1 MSIRRS
7 TVGLSAGQAGLIAL
21 ALATLACNTL
31 MPPRPAVEW
40 NPAADSLVVEASSAG
55 GMLPDFNYVP
65 AARLWGDG
73 RLVWSTFNSNS
84 GRSVQTRTL
93 TTDEMRALLVR
104 IENEGFFG
112 WNDQYS
118 PGVVYD
124 APITCLRVSLTSTSK
139 SVCEMISGAPAGFD
153 RLFAELGGGAGQ
165 AGTDFLPERGYLTV
179 TRLQSGSDEQGTD
192 WPAETM
198 GLSLAEAQGGVWIEG
213 PALAL
218 AWQAVNANSL
228 YPLLREGDAVYQAK
242 LLVPGVTLLEPST
255 P

>member
-1 MSIRRS
+1 
-7 TVGLSAGQAGLIAL
+7 L
-21 ALATLACNTL
+21 ALAALACNTL
-31 MPPRPAVEW
+31 VPPRPAVEW
-40 NPAADSLVVEASSAG
+40 DPAADSLVVEASSAG

-73 RLVWSTFNSNS
+73 RLVWSAFNSNG
-84 GRSVQTRTL
+84 GRTVQTRML
-93 TTDEMRALLVR
+93 TPDEMRALIVR

-124 APITCLRVSLTSTSK
+124 APITCLRVSLTTASK
-139 SVCEMISGAPAGFD
+139 SVCEILSGAPAGFD
-153 RLFAELGGGAGQ
+153 RLFAELGSGVGQ
-165 AGTDFLPERGYLTV
+165 AGTDFVPERGFLTV
-179 TRLQSGSDEQGTD
+179 TRRESGPADTATD

-218 AWQAVNANSL
+218 AWQAVNAHSL
-228 YPLLREGDAVYQAK
+228 SPLLREGEMVYQAK
-242 LLVPGVTLLEPST
+242 LLVPGVTLLQP
-255 P
+255 PAP

>member
-7 TVGLSAGQAGLIAL
+7 RIGLAAGWVGLAAL
-21 ALATLACNTL
+21 ALAALACNKL
-31 MPPRPAVEW
+31 VPPRPAVEW
-40 NPAADSLVVEASSAG
+40 NSAADSLVVEASSAG

-73 RLVWSTFNSNS
+73 RLVWSTFNSNG
-84 GRSVQTRTL
+84 GRRVQTRML
-93 TTDEMRALLVR
+93 TPDEMRALIVR

-112 WNDQYS
+112 WKDQYS

-124 APITCLRVSLTSTSK
+124 APITCLRVALTTTSK
-139 SVCEMISGAPAGFD
+139 SVCEILSGAPAGFG
-153 RLFAELGGGAGQ
+153 RLFAELGSGAGQ
-165 AGTDFLPERGYLTV
+165 SGADFVPERGYLTV
-179 TRLQSGSDEQGTD
+179 TRLESGPAATATD

-218 AWQAVNANSL
+218 AWEAVNADSL
-228 YPLLREGDAVYQAK
+228 FTLLRDGDTVYQVK
-242 LLVPGVTLLEPST
+242 LLVPDITLLQP
-255 P
+255 PAP